1 MLLVINIIVILIMTN
16 IANVVV
22 ILILSLIVMVV
33 VIFNT
38 YTYSRLNSK
47 LLQISLLLLLLVSQ

>member
-1 MLLVINIIVILIMTN
+1 MLLVIDIIVILIMTN

-38 YTYSRLNSK
+38 YTYSRPNSK
-47 LLQISLLLLLLVSQ
+47 LLQILQYIFFI